1 MMTKEEAVLALVELQ
16 DMTDIEKGH
25 AKADEILCK
34 LLDSLG
40 YSDVV
45 SEYVKISK
53 WYA

>member
-1 MMTKEEAVLALVELQ
+1 MTREEALSALVELQ
-16 DMTDIEKGH
+16 TMTDIEKGH
-25 AKADEILCK
+25 AKADDILCE